1 MYESNKNS
9 GVRALVFVTY
19 GDGATENLSIKLPL
33 TSKLND
39 ALNNADAFL
48 DAINAEGKQ
57 AFIAKSRIVRIELV
71 EVPKATQMNQHR
83 RENDRAF
90 DPHQVLGVEK
100 GAEAEAVRT
109 AYLALAKKYH
119 PDRFLAMD
127 LPREMLDYAAA
138 MLVRINLAYEQ
149 IGN

>member
-1 MYESNKNS
+1 MNGKKDYYE
-9 GVRALVFVTY
+9 L
-19 GDGATENLSIKLPL
+19 
-33 TSKLND
+33 
-39 ALNNADAFL
+39 
-48 DAINAEGKQ
+48 
-57 AFIAKSRIVRIELV
+57 
-71 EVPKATQMNQHR
+71 
-83 RENDRAF
+83 
-90 DPHQVLGVEK
+90 LGVEK

>member
-1 MYESNKNS
+1 MYESNRNS

-39 ALNNADAFL
+39 ALNNADVFL
-48 DAINAEGKQ
+48 DAVNAEGKQ
-57 AFIAKSRIVRIELV
+57 AFIAKSRIARIELV
-71 EVPKATQMNQHR
+71 EVPKASQMNQYR

-90 DPHQVLGVEK
+90 DPYQVLGVDK

-109 AYLALAKKYH
+109 AYRALAKKYH